1 MCGIPEKNYK
11 KLAQQCKL
19 DHSNTPHA
27 YVHSRML
34 SGRYITDHRTRHW
47 DRSNPAGLCR
57 LCPHFNVGGA
67 PPLGDLAHQLLYCSG
82 LAEPRATAVRLWAG
96 QIEMKPHLQP
106 IIATLIAGQPQDIL
120 SFILDPSS
128 VPGVISA
135 AQAHGQS
142 VYQDCHHLSRVWCY
156 SNHKKRMKL
165 LKFFGYLK

>member
-1 MCGIPEKNYK
+1 
-11 KLAQQCKL
+11 
-19 DHSNTPHA
+19 
-27 YVHSRML
+27 
-34 SGRYITDHRTRHW
+34 
-47 DRSNPAGLCR
+47 
-57 LCPHFNVGGA
+57 
-67 PPLGDLAHQLLYCSG
+67 
-82 LAEPRATAVRLWAG
+82 
-96 QIEMKPHLQP
+96 MKPHLQP